1 MNTIQLFGMKI
12 DSLRMPEAVERV
24 RTWIDEP
31 FERMRY
37 VVTPNLDHA
46 ILFQDREDL
55 RAAYA
60 EASLTVADGQP
71 LIWASRLLRKPLP
84 ERVTGSDLVPRLFE
98 DAERRGEELTVFLLG
113 AAPGVGARAAEAIA
127 KRWKY
132 VRVVGV
138 ESPPIGFD
146 KDPAEN
152 ERLLST
158 IEQANP
164 DLLLVGLGAPKQE
177 LWIHR
182 HRERIRAKAA
192 LGIGAVI
199 DFLAGERQR
208 APIWMQR
215 CGVEWL
221 HRISQEPKRL
231 GKRYAYD
238 AWRFPRLML
247 REAFASDAKEKV
259 MTSQPELLAPSGR
272 PHPVGPPFDSARI
285 SGSD

>member
-1 MNTIQLFGMKI
+1 MKTIRLFGMKI
-12 DSLRMPEAVERV
+12 DSLRMPEAVARV
-24 RTWIDEP
+24 RSWFDEP

-46 ILFQDREDL
+46 VLFQDREDL

-60 EASLTVADGQP
+60 DASLTIADGQP

-84 ERVTGSDLVPRLFE
+84 ERVAGSDLVPRLFD
-98 DAERRGEELTVFLLG
+98 DADRRGTELTVFLLG

-127 KRWKY
+127 KRWKH

-138 ESPPIGFD
+138 ESPAIGFD
-146 KDPAEN
+146 KNETEN
-152 ERLLST
+152 DRLLT
-158 IEQANP
+158 AIEQAAP

-182 HRERIRAKAA
+182 HRARIRAKAA

-215 CGVEWL
+215 CGIEWL

-238 AWRFPRLML
+238 AWRFPALL
-247 REAFASDAKEKV
+247 FREAITGEAKEV
-259 MTSQPELLAPSGR
+259 ATTSEPDVAYRVAATASR
-272 PHPVGPPFDSARI
+272 RSAV
-285 SGSD
+285 

>member
-1 MNTIQLFGMKI
+1 MKTIQLFGMKI
-12 DSLRMPEAVERV
+12 DSLRMSEAVERV
-24 RTWIDEP
+24 RSWIDEP

-46 ILFQDREDL
+46 VLFQDRADL

-60 EASLTVADGQP
+60 DASLTIADGQP

-84 ERVTGSDLVPRLFE
+84 ERVAGSDLVPRLFD
-98 DAERRGEELTVFLLG
+98 DADRRGRELTVFLLG
-113 AAPGVGARAAEAIA
+113 AAPGVGARAADAIA
-127 KRWKY
+127 KRWKH

-138 ESPPIGFD
+138 ESPPLGFD
-146 KDPAEN
+146 KSEAET
-152 ERLLST
+152 ERLLAA
-158 IEQANP
+158 IEQAAP

-182 HRERIRAKAA
+182 HRERIHARAA

-208 APIWMQR
+208 APVWMQR
-215 CGVEWL
+215 CGIEWL

-238 AWRFPRLML
+238 AWRFPQLLL
-247 REAFASDAKEKV
+247 REAFSRKAKE
-259 MTSQPELLAPSGR
+259 TDAATDPEVAYRVAATASR
-272 PHPVGPPFDSARI
+272 RSAV
-285 SGSD
+285 

>member
-1 MNTIQLFGMKI
+1 MDTIELFGMKI
-12 DSLRMPEAVERV
+12 DRLRMPEAVDRV
-24 RTWIDEP
+24 RAWMDEP

-46 ILFQDREDL
+46 VLFQDRTDL

-60 EASLTVADGQP
+60 EASLTIADGQP

-84 ERVTGSDLVPRLFE
+84 ERVAGSDLVPRLFD
-98 DAERRGEELTVFLLG
+98 DADQRGRELTVFLLG

-127 KRWKY
+127 KRWKH

-146 KDPAEN
+146 KNDAEN
-152 ERLLST
+152 DRLLRT
-158 IEQANP
+158 IEQASP

-182 HRERIRAKAA
+182 HRERIHAKAA

-208 APIWMQR
+208 APMWMQR
-215 CGVEWL
+215 CGMEWL

-238 AWRFPRLML
+238 AWRFPALLL
-247 REAFASDAKEKV
+247 REAFVSETKNVAVTPEPEVEYRVASTA
-259 MTSQPELLAPSGR
+259 SR
-272 PHPVGPPFDSARI
+272 RSAV
-285 SGSD
+285 

>member
-1 MNTIQLFGMKI
+1 MDTIELFGMKI
-12 DSLRMPEAVERV
+12 DRLRMPEAVARV
-24 RTWIDEP
+24 RAWMDEP

-46 ILFQDREDL
+46 VLFQDRTDL

-60 EASLTVADGQP
+60 EASLTIADGQP

-84 ERVTGSDLVPRLFE
+84 ERVAGSDLVPRLFD
-98 DAERRGEELTVFLLG
+98 DADQRGRELTVFLLG

-127 KRWKY
+127 KRWKH

-146 KDPAEN
+146 KNDAEN
-152 ERLLST
+152 DRLLRT
-158 IEQANP
+158 IEQASP

-182 HRERIRAKAA
+182 HRERIHAKAA

-208 APIWMQR
+208 APMWMQR
-215 CGVEWL
+215 CGMEWL

-238 AWRFPRLML
+238 AWRFPALLL
-247 REAFASDAKEKV
+247 REAFVSETKNVAVTPEPEVEYRVASTA
-259 MTSQPELLAPSGR
+259 SR
-272 PHPVGPPFDSARI
+272 RSAV
-285 SGSD
+285 

>member
-1 MNTIQLFGMKI
+1 MDTIQLFGMKI
-12 DSLRMPEAVERV
+12 DSLRMPEAVARV

-31 FERMRY
+31 FARLRY

-46 ILFQDREDL
+46 VLFQDRADL

-60 EASLTVADGQP
+60 EASLTIPDGQP

-84 ERVTGSDLVPRLFE
+84 ERVAGSDLVPRLFD
-98 DAERRGEELTVFLLG
+98 DADRRGKELTVFLLG

-127 KRWKY
+127 KRWNH

-146 KDPAEN
+146 KNEAEN
-152 ERLLST
+152 ERLLQA
-158 IEQANP
+158 IEQAAP

-182 HRERIRAKAA
+182 HRKRIHAKAA

-215 CGVEWL
+215 CGIEWV

-238 AWRFPRLML
+238 AWRFPALLL
-247 REAFASDAKEKV
+247 REAFASDAKGVAGATVAEFASPGERG
-259 MTSQPELLAPSGR
+259 M
-272 PHPVGPPFDSARI
+272 
-285 SGSD
+285 